1 MTRYFDSVFYDG
13 QKLGVKWSKKK
24 DDFWAYDGFG
34 ATWSGYY
41 STNTELKKHIMHF
54 SDFIQSATQI
64 MSVYPSEKSESSLLA
79 AQDNLIETN
88 SIMQHAITGTQT
100 QEVAD
105 DYKFMMKQAWET
117 SVKKSN

>member
-1 MTRYFDSVFYDG
+1 
-13 QKLGVKWSKKK
+13 
-24 DDFWAYDGFG
+24 
-34 ATWSGYY
+34 
-41 STNTELKKHIMHF
+41 
-54 SDFIQSATQI
+54 

-79 AQDNLIETN
+79 AQDDLIETN